1 MAEFDNSDSERQS
14 LWKSITC
21 ASGTAQDRK
30 NQYRF
35 VAWCLTWAVVFT
47 GANAFLKNN
56 SGIPTALAWAIAILP
71 TVIGLGAI
79 HAYMKFLRMADE
91 LLRKM
96 QVDGLAVGFGVG
108 IVFALGYQVFESIGA
123 PAIDL
128 NDFVLVM
135 IGGWMIGQLIA
146 FWRYQ

>member
-1 MAEFDNSDSERQS
+1 MVDPESSDSTRQS
-14 LWKSITC
+14 LWKTIAC

-30 NQYRF
+30 NQYWF
-35 VAWCLTWAVVFT
+35 VAWCLTWAIVFT
-47 GANAFLKNN
+47 GANWVLKTNPDI
-56 SGIPTALAWAIAILP
+56 STALAWTVAITP
-71 TVIGLGAI
+71 TAIGLGAVRS
-79 HAYMKFLRMADE
+79 YMKFLRMADE

-108 IVFALGYQVFESIGA
+108 IVFALGYQAFERAGA
-123 PAIDL
+123 PSIDL

-135 IGGWMIGQLIA
+135 VGGWMAGQLIA